1 MIYGKKHKD
10 NTQLLDWNPCAC
22 SSMQDTSIEYSCKAN
37 GKFLND
43 IDCGVLQ
50 GLPVIDVDDVMF
62 DVMFDS
68 LMERLP
74 QRSMAPP
81 PTGWKG
87 LSLS

>member
-1 MIYGKKHKD
+1 M
-10 NTQLLDWNPCAC
+10 TC
-22 SSMQDTSIEYSCKAN
+22 SSMQDSSIEYSCKAT

-50 GLPVIDVDDVMF
+50 GLPVIDADDEMF

-87 LSLS
+87 LS